1 MYKRIKT
8 KIEHATTKARLDD
21 DGNILSYR
29 ISPNEGYKLHEITL
43 DEPDVD
49 ENGNET
55 GEIRLGFTES
65 YVTAGADYDF
75 EKNEREIY
83 VLEVVEGENDS

>member
-8 KIEHATTKARLDD
+8 KIEHATTKARLDA
-21 DGNILSYR
+21 DGNIISYR

-43 DEPDVD
+43 DEIVVD

-55 GEIRLGFTES
+55 GEVLPGFTES
-65 YVTAGADYDF
+65 YVTAGGGYDF
-75 EKNEREIY
+75 EKNERQIY
-83 VLEVVEGENDS
+83 VKEKEE

>member
-8 KIEHATTKARLDD
+8 KIEHATTKARLDA
-21 DGNILSYR
+21 DGNIISYR

-43 DEPDVD
+43 DEIVVD

-55 GEIRLGFTES
+55 GEVIPGFTES
-65 YVTAGADYDF
+65 YVTAGGGYDF
-75 EKNEREIY
+75 EKNERQIY
-83 VLEVVEGENDS
+83 VKEKEE

>member
-8 KIEHATTKARLDD
+8 KIEHATTKARLDAD
-21 DGNILSYR
+21 ENILSYR

-43 DEPDVD
+43 DEMSFD
-49 ENGNET
+49 EEGNET
-55 GEIRLGFTES
+55 GEVILGYTEA

-75 EKNEREIY
+75 EKNERQIY
-83 VLEVVEGENDS
+83 AVKEE

>member
-8 KIEHATTKARLDD
+8 KIEHATTKARLDA

-29 ISPNEGYKLHEITL
+29 LSPNDGYKLHEITL
-43 DEPDVD
+43 DENVVD

-55 GEIRLGFTES
+55 GDVMLGFTES

-75 EKNEREIY
+75 EKNERQIY
-83 VLEVVEGENDS
+83 VVKKE